1 MKYILTSLFF
11 IALLILAGCTDKEE
25 NRGEP
30 VVSTEEEVTESLA
43 EAPEAE
49 DEEESLYS
57 EEEHG
62 EPLKNS
68 NLNDKETLL
77 PYSSEQIEYAR
88 VWRQFGPNQ
97 EIDELIVHLIPAG
110 TPLDPNDDASVKY
123 PEDVIQLTGT
133 RLVDGSVTYS
143 GNGNGTINIYNVP
156 LRWYGGMAPS
166 DELEKEKVYDEM
178 KNIITNPKLESIEVD
193 SGEEI
198 IKLIELQKG
207 H

>member
-62 EPLKNS
+62 EPLKIAISTTKKHYCHTLVNK
-68 NLNDKETLL
+68 LNTL
-77 PYSSEQIEYAR
+77 E
-88 VWRQFGPNQ
+88 
-97 EIDELIVHLIPAG
+97 
-110 TPLDPNDDASVKY
+110 
-123 PEDVIQLTGT
+123 
-133 RLVDGSVTYS
+133 
-143 GNGNGTINIYNVP
+143 
-156 LRWYGGMAPS
+156 YGGNS
-166 DELEKEKVYDEM
+166 DQ
-178 KNIITNPKLESIEVD
+178 
-193 SGEEI
+193 
-198 IKLIELQKG
+198 IKRSMN
-207 H
+207 